1 MENYWTGRLFNT
13 KAISGPRTG
22 LEIMALSVPLDPTQF
37 RASYT
42 SYLPEFLVDTVKQAF
57 GAK

>member
-1 MENYWTGRLFNT
+1 MDG
-13 KAISGPRTG
+13 IGSGELLDWEAG

-42 SYLPEFLVDTVKQAF
+42 SFLPEFLVDTVKQAF